1 MKTTQLYIAGGI
13 AVFAIIIYYIWS
25 SQQAANAAIQLQ
37 LAKENAAI
45 ATAQA
50 NAQKNNNNGGGSII
64 SLLSMAL
71 GL

>member
-1 MKTTQLYIAGGI
+1 MKTTQLYIAAGV

-25 SQQAANAAIQLQ
+25 SQQATNNAIQLQ

-50 NAQKNNNNGGGSII
+50 NAQKNQGGGNILG
-64 SLLSMAL
+64 LLGMAL
-71 GL
+71 GLG